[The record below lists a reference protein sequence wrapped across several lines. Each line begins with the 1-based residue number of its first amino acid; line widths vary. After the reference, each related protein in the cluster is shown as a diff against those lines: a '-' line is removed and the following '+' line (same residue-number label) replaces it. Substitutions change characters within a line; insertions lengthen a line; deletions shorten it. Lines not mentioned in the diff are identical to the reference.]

1 MWPFK
6 KKNAG
11 SARNPQYNRGVAPAK
26 PNPGS
31 YNPDIVAQL
40 QHPAVVTS
48 GFHDNEIQ
56 NFHLSYG
63 LRQQPDLGGALNYAY
78 ENYGLPLEDILG
90 AFMGARHPFRIFGS
104 QPLTYFNQSVPT
116 GIGTIPG
123 QFIGQPL
130 LNPQGPGAGY
140 DIYS

>member
-6 KKNAG
+6 KKNPNAG
-11 SARNPQYNRGVAPAK
+11 NPQYNPGVTTEV
-26 PNPGS
+26 NPGQ
-31 YNPDIVAQL
+31 YNPNIVAQL

-56 NFHLSYG
+56 AFNLSYG

-78 ENYGLPLEDILG
+78 ENYGLPLTDILG
-90 AFMGARHPFRIFGS
+90 AFMGARRTFLPFGS
-104 QPLTYFNQSVPT
+104 APLAFFSQTVPT

-123 QFIGQPL
+123 QFVGQPL
-130 LNPQGPGAGY
+130 LNPQGPGSGY